1 MKHTINKLIFMLSS
15 IICCSVLAAS
25 PERVLWEKVPISVHI
40 QKGEERIIH
49 FPDEIRYWLP
59 DSIKQKVSVIAASGV
74 LYIQSFEEFPKTRIR
89 VQGLSDQQI
98 YLLDISSSDL
108 MMTSSELIVMTP
120 ESVINR
126 SQEVEPARNGEDWRV
141 RLTRYAARQL
151 YAREGLAGT
160 DSAVQ
165 RIPLPTTSSIP
176 LIRGNLIET
185 VPIGSWR
192 GNGLT
197 VTAVRLQNQTD
208 KSYRLRFEE
217 KEINDDLNL
226 IELLR
231 GDWLTAT
238 LQHDTVGAKGQDDDS
253 TVLYLVSSQSFE
265 ESLGW
270 LIPAISLHEEADNG

>member
-160 DSAVQ
+160 DSAC
-165 RIPLPTTSSIP
+165 LLYTSPSP
-176 LIRGNLIET
+176 RDRT
-185 VPIGSWR
+185 RSRMP
-192 GNGLT
+192 
-197 VTAVRLQNQTD
+197 
-208 KSYRLRFEE
+208 
-217 KEINDDLNL
+217 
-226 IELLR
+226 
-231 GDWLTAT
+231 
-238 LQHDTVGAKGQDDDS
+238 
-253 TVLYLVSSQSFE
+253 SS
-265 ESLGW
+265 
-270 LIPAISLHEEADNG
+270 A